1 MSTTAPPGSAQ
12 ITGNVLFYS
21 QPEPLSPETH
31 GKMGVK
37 SMNGPFGFAKEGH
50 AVPLT
55 VGEFPLAALTGPI
68 IFVGKEKLPIAVM
81 GLNAGENMFV
91 RDDGMFEAATYI
103 PAYIRRY
110 PFVFANDESAKQMVL
125 CVDRA
130 AKFVVDKDFEQPF
143 FEADGQPSAYTK
155 NCIEFC
161 NNFEIERQRTMSFI
175 ALLNELDLFET
186 KTSTFTPNNPDG
198 TPGEVKT
205 PEYEDTFFR
214 DLIGYSIGTLGIH
227 RLGLLLALNAAF
239 WSAVCII
246 ISGPFWS
253 RGWPEW
259 WSWWLNLPIWAH

>member
-1 MSTTAPPGSAQ
+1 MTTTAQPGLGQ

-31 GKMGVK
+31 AKLGVK
-37 SMNGPFGFAKEGH
+37 RMDGPFAFAKAGH
-50 AVPLT
+50 AIPLT
-55 VGEFPLAALTGPI
+55 VGEFPLAAVTGPI
-68 IFVGKEKLPIAVM
+68 IFVGDEKLPIAVM

-91 RDDGMFEAATYI
+91 RDDGLFEAATYI

-110 PFVFANDESAKQMVL
+110 PFVFANDDNAKQMVL

-130 AKFVVDKDFEQPF
+130 AKFVVDKDYDQPF

-198 TPGEVKT
+198 TPGEPQKIA
-205 PEYEDTFFR
+205 EYFGVSEEKLNKLPAAKYVEIR
-214 DLIGYSIGTLGIH
+214 DNGALAQIYAHLLSLGGWDRLIAMA
-227 RLGLLLALNAAF
+227 LAKQVPGPVAANA
-239 WSAVCII
+239 
-246 ISGPFWS
+246 
-253 RGWPEW
+253 
-259 WSWWLNLPIWAH
+259 